1 MASRREIARDW
12 GVAKSWVDRCVTER
26 GCPTSLDEARKWREE
41 NTYRRV
47 STNQKSLARI
57 LGEEE
62 DTNSAEDSALIP
74 LPTAKDLA
82 FRGYDLILDL
92 VDRLP
97 QNAAAECNP
106 RNPQMA
112 LAVLESECTYI
123 TCAAYEA
130 YAAWSRGGRISR
142 PRQMQN
148 DGSRLLRLSPL
159 KHAVE

>member
-1 MASRREIARDW
+1 MASRRQIAKDW
-12 GVAKSWVDRCVTER
+12 GVAKSYVDKCVTHR
-26 GCPTSLDEARKWREE
+26 DCPTSSLEEARKWREE

-47 STNQKSLARI
+47 PTNQKSLARI
-57 LGEEE
+57 LGEEG
-62 DTNSAEDSALIP
+62 DTNSAEDTAVIP
-74 LPTAKDLA
+74 LVAAKDIA

-106 RNPQMA
+106 GNPQVA

-130 YAAWSRGGRISR
+130 YAAWSIIEPHISTAT
-142 PRQMQN
+142 
-148 DGSRLLRLSPL
+148 D
-159 KHAVE
+159 AE